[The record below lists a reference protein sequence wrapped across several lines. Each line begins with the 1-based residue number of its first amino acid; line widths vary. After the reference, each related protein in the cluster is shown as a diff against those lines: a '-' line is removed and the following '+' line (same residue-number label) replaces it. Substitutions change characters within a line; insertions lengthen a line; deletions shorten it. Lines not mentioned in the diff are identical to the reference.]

1 MAKGLQS
8 MKQAMLV
15 LLVAGLAIVPQ
26 FCAGADNSRGDLPKA
41 ATESDLYFKVVL
53 AQPVNMGKLKPGD
66 FVEGTLSRDVYS
78 SDHKLFSAGSNVRLT
93 VDHLESRRRVPNDHW
108 PWAIKVFLPH
118 HEKYPVFKTARIRQ
132 AEGESLLRVSLIS
145 AARMREIH
153 AKAKDHKDKSG
164 QRAADERGAVEVS
177 KSSPR
182 KPATPTLV
190 LEGTAIEISPSTN
203 VNKSEAD
210 SAEAAS
216 SAAETLPVGTL
227 CKILLLGSV
236 SASKSKPGDVVRA
249 RLLEPVFL
257 NSRVVLPAGS
267 MFEGKVVKETP
278 PRWLSRSGS
287 LYLAFN
293 EVALPDGNHLPIA
306 ASLAGV
312 ELDQRSHTRIDSEGK
327 LRGEGPGKAWMAANL
342 GVTIGL
348 GKVEDDGLQLVIE
361 AIVSTATD
369 VSTAGTGRIVASC
382 VSGLFMVTR
391 HGRDVVLPRFTEV
404 NISLDRPVSL
414 RSAAP
419 IEGSGVGAGGK

>member
-1 MAKGLQS
+1 MAIGLQS
-8 MKQAMLV
+8 MKQVMLV
-15 LLVAGLAIVPQ
+15 LLVMGLVSVPH
-26 FCAGADNSRGDLPKA
+26 FCAAADNSRGDLPKA

-53 AQPVNMGKLKPGD
+53 AQPVNMAKLKPGD
-66 FVEGTLSRDVYS
+66 VVDGTLSRDVYS

-108 PWAIKVFLPH
+108 PWAIKLFIPR
-118 HEKYPVFKTARIRQ
+118 HEKYPAFKTATIRQ
-132 AEGESLLRVSLIS
+132 AQGESSLHVSLIS
-145 AARMREIH
+145 AVRMREIH
-153 AKAKDHKDKSG
+153 AKAKDHKGKSG
-164 QRAADERGAVEVS
+164 QGSADERGAVEVS
-177 KSSPR
+177 KSSSK

-190 LEGTAIEISPSTN
+190 LEATAIENSPSTVAN
-203 VNKSEAD
+203 GS
-210 SAEAAS
+210 EAAS
-216 SAAETLPVGTL
+216 ADPTSSTAETLPVGTQ

-236 SASKSKPGDVVRA
+236 SASKSKRGDVVRA
-249 RLLEPVFL
+249 RLLEPVVL

-267 MFEGKVVKETP
+267 LFEGKVVKETP

-287 LYLAFN
+287 LYLTFN

-306 ASLAGV
+306 ASIAGV

-327 LRGEGPGKAWMAANL
+327 LRGEGLGKAWMAANL
-342 GVTIGL
+342 GVTVGL
-348 GKVEDDGLQLVIE
+348 GKVADDGLQLVIE

-382 VSGLFMVTR
+382 VSGLFMITR

-419 IEGSGVGAGGK
+419 IEGSGVVAGGK